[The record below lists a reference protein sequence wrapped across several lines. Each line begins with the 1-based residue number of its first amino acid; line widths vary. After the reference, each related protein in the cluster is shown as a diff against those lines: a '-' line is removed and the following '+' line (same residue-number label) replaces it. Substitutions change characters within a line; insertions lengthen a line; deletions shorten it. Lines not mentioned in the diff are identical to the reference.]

1 MPAGANKC
9 GRQHALSSS
18 ASAPAIPVA
27 SSTHLPSRQLH
38 QDYPAPLTSSP
49 APSKENERQRRLRVK
64 LERARD
70 TDMARAFSAS
80 VAMISRHVQNEEMRD
95 ARDALR
101 ERQLAKV
108 DDQRHWDQVHRAH
121 CQALADDR
129 TRQQQQQVAAMKALA
144 LEEQQLTREFAAMRQ
159 DLLRRSRLEQ
169 PFTLSASTSTMFQQP
184 PEILA
189 ARATAKTLS
198 EKKRLRFIERE
209 HLDHMRSLQ
218 LLDYVFDKK
227 HAVLEAMKPKAD
239 AALVNVGDE
248 WQSDELPMAEAV
260 ARDELWRELLQQE
273 AAAGGDFAAFVPP
286 PNSPPNSPPAALRF
300 FGTSRPVALPP
311 FASGAPRE
319 LS

>member
-1 MPAGANKC
+1 MPVD
-9 GRQHALSSS
+9 SFV
-18 ASAPAIPVA
+18 APV
-27 SSTHLPSRQLH
+27 
-38 QDYPAPLTSSP
+38 
-49 APSKENERQRRLRVK
+49 KENERQRRLRMK

-80 VAMISRHVQNEEMRD
+80 VAMISRHVQNEEMHD

-129 TRQQQQQVAAMKALA
+129 ARQQQQQVASMKTLA
-144 LEEQQLTREFAAMRQ
+144 VEEQQLTREFAVMRQ
-159 DLLRRSRLEQ
+159 DLLRRNRLEQ
-169 PFTLSASTSTMFQQP
+169 PFSLSPSTSTMFQHP

-227 HAVLEAMKPKAD
+227 HAVLEAMKPKTD
-239 AALVNVGDE
+239 AALVNLGDE
-248 WQSDELPMAEAV
+248 GQADELPMAEAV

-286 PNSPPNSPPAALRF
+286 PNSPPAALRF
-300 FGTSRPVALPP
+300 FGASRPIVLPA
-311 FASGAPRE
+311 FASSAPRE